1 MSERLVRY
9 PSQLLAGSLCL
20 GLAVA
25 NVARAQTLLGL
36 VIAALLAGIG
46 AASRRPRRLGL
57 LAVALALGGW
67 WWGSARLDALD
78 RSPLTARL
86 ETAARVRMTVTGPA
100 RRGRY
105 DVRAPAV
112 VTQFAGRTLRE
123 PVQLKLPLGRAP
135 PQGAI
140 LDALVRVTAPRGP
153 KNGFDERTWL
163 RRHGVHV
170 VLLVD
175 RWRIVGRRGGLG
187 GVADA
192 LRRRLQTSVARGLTG
207 YRGAV
212 LEGVVLGEDSGLSEE
227 LRRRFRASGLY
238 HLLAVSGQN
247 VALVAGSA
255 LLLAWLLGVRC
266 LIGQLCALASICA
279 YVLAVG
285 AQPSVIR
292 AGVAGALGCLA
303 WLSARAADRWQLLLV
318 GAIVLLAWNPYTLL
332 DPGFQFSFA
341 AVLAIFLLVPRFQR
355 FLEGYPLG
363 RSLRVVV
370 AISAACGLATAPI
383 AWLQFHSVQLLT
395 VPANALAAPAVVPL
409 LGLALAAAA
418 VAPFSLGA
426 AAAIAWLNG
435 WCVAYLVAVARL
447 VGGLPIAQIRSTR
460 ALLVLLAGAL
470 LAAAYAC
477 PPRWRQSSSP
487 ST

>member
-175 RWRIVGRRGGLG
+175 RWRIVGRRGGIG

-192 LRRRLQTSVARGLTG
+192 
-207 YRGAV
+207 
-212 LEGVVLGEDSGLSEE
+212 
-227 LRRRFRASGLY
+227 
-238 HLLAVSGQN
+238 
-247 VALVAGSA
+247 
-255 LLLAWLLGVRC
+255 
-266 LIGQLCALASICA
+266 
-279 YVLAVG
+279 
-285 AQPSVIR
+285 
-292 AGVAGALGCLA
+292 
-303 WLSARAADRWQLLLV
+303 
-318 GAIVLLAWNPYTLL
+318 
-332 DPGFQFSFA
+332 
-341 AVLAIFLLVPRFQR
+341 
-355 FLEGYPLG
+355 
-363 RSLRVVV
+363 
-370 AISAACGLATAPI
+370 
-383 AWLQFHSVQLLT
+383 
-395 VPANALAAPAVVPL
+395 
-409 LGLALAAAA
+409 
-418 VAPFSLGA
+418 
-426 AAAIAWLNG
+426 
-435 WCVAYLVAVARL
+435 
-447 VGGLPIAQIRSTR
+447 
-460 ALLVLLAGAL
+460 
-470 LAAAYAC
+470 
-477 PPRWRQSSSP
+477 
-487 ST
+487 